1 LDGEWAGGFMSNAK
15 TVDDINYRELID
27 TLLKRVPDSFKTWD
41 HRKVVAFKKCVSDAN
56 NIQDTRLNRFRLS
69 SAYLKLSAFY
79 DC

>member
-1 LDGEWAGGFMSNAK
+1 MSDAQ

-27 TLLKRVPDSFKTWD
+27 SLLKRLPSSFKSWD
-41 HRKVVAFKKCVSDAN
+41 HSRVIAFKKCVSDAN
-56 NIQDTRLNRFRLS
+56 NIQDTRLNRSRLS